1 MEVVFRGAP
10 VLWLTVVAVFK
21 LESVDCMFDIQMV
34 CMVWYV
40 VCMRDDMK

>member
-1 MEVVFRGAP
+1 MEVGFRGAP
-10 VLWLTVVAVFK
+10 VLWLTVVAVYVGK
-21 LESVDCMFDIQMV
+21 LDCMFDIQMV